1 MTGQT
6 GEIGETKREEKG
18 SGGMKGWT
26 GLLAAVLALSLCAC
40 QVQVGSQGDGD
51 GGSHEAA
58 AITKEDGTVEEL
70 TREELEELKDSNE
83 IAYNE
88 HYLGCALQVSGTV
101 ESIEQTR
108 EELFDNVWADCA
120 RFTLEEGWT
129 FFFTLSGLE
138 EDGIDVSA
146 LTTGSAVEVSGT
158 LGETD
163 AFETEI
169 EGAHDLVILEE
180 N

>member
-6 GEIGETKREEKG
+6 GEIGETKHQKKG
-18 SGGMKGWT
+18 SGGMKKWA

-40 QVQVGSQGDGD
+40 QVQVESQGDGS
-51 GGSHEAA
+51 GGSYEAA
-58 AITKEDGTVEEL
+58 SITKEDGTVEEL

-88 HYLGCALQVSGTV
+88 HYMGCEIQVSGKV

-108 EELFDNVWADCA
+108 EELFDNFWADCA

-138 EDGIDVSA
+138 EDGIDVST
-146 LTTGSAVEVSGT
+146 LTTGTAVEVSGT

-169 EGAHDLVILEE
+169 EGAHDLVIVEE

>member
-1 MTGQT
+1 MLRSTT
-6 GEIGETKREEKG
+6 E
-18 SGGMKGWT
+18 
-26 GLLAAVLALSLCAC
+26 
-40 QVQVGSQGDGD
+40 
-51 GGSHEAA
+51 
-58 AITKEDGTVEEL
+58 
-70 TREELEELKDSNE
+70 REELEELKDSNE

-88 HYLGCALQVSGTV
+88 HYMGCEIQVSGKV

-108 EELFDNVWADCA
+108 EELFDNFWADCA

-138 EDGIDVSA
+138 EDGIDVST
-146 LTTGSAVEVSGT
+146 LTTGTAVEVSGT

-169 EGAHDLVILEE
+169 EGAHDLVIVEE

>member
-1 MTGQT
+1 
-6 GEIGETKREEKG
+6 
-18 SGGMKGWT
+18 MKKWA

-40 QVQVGSQGDGD
+40 QVQVESQGDGS
-51 GGSHEAA
+51 GGSYEAA
-58 AITKEDGTVEEL
+58 SITKEDGTVEEL
-70 TREELEELKDSNE
+70 TREEL
-83 IAYNE
+83 
-88 HYLGCALQVSGTV
+88 
-101 ESIEQTR
+101 

-138 EDGIDVSA
+138 EDGLDVST
-146 LTTGSAVEVSGT
+146 LTTGTAVEVSGT

-163 AFETEI
+163 TFETEI
-169 EGAHDLVILEE
+169 EGAHDLVIVEE